1 MKKRKKGLVL
11 GLLSVV
17 IIAFILVIGGKMY
30 MNDKNNEKIENQKE
44 TALKIKSIVSGIE
57 EIKFEKDGGRF
68 SGTENDFGKWS
79 IGADVKLS
87 DSSWYT
93 ITASKEGI
101 ESMKRGFPRDNM
113 QGGTLSTIKVI
124 YSNGESENIK

>member
-30 MNDKNNEKIENQKE
+30 MKDKNNEKIENQKE
-44 TALKIKSIVSGIE
+44 TALKIKSIISGIE
-57 EIKFEKDGGRF
+57 EIKFENDGGRF

>member
-1 MKKRKKGLVL
+1 MNKTKKKLIFSLSSIMIVVL
-11 GLLSVV
+11 
-17 IIAFILVIGGKMY
+17 IIVIGGKMY

-44 TALKIKSIVSGIE
+44 SALKIKSIISGIE
-57 EIKFEKDGGRF
+57 EIKFENDGGRF
-68 SGTENDFGKWS
+68 SRTENDFGKWS